1 VKKYFIACVLL
12 HYLKQCVTVQV
23 FTAVVKKREYTIK
36 REEIVR
42 RIPKKKGKRTVN

>member
-1 VKKYFIACVLL
+1 
-12 HYLKQCVTVQV
+12 
-23 FTAVVKKREYTIK
+23 VVKKGEYTIK